1 MEHNVSVE
9 TIKRHKRSSLG
20 RLATMTELVRHHV
33 PEFGD
38 GAQMFCLMS
47 LLSAGAA
54 SAYAPPPP
62 SLLAAYKDEPA
73 LGALHMELRDALRAS
88 FTSTLLGAL
97 SRANRASASQRLI
110 CGDQHQSPRAVKTA
124 TEPFP

>member
-33 PEFGD
+33 PELGD

-47 LLSAGAA
+47 LLSAGALL
-54 SAYAPPPP
+54 AYAPPP
-62 SLLAAYKDEPA
+62 SSRLAAYADEAA

-97 SRANRASASQRLI
+97 
-110 CGDQHQSPRAVKTA
+110 PRA
-124 TEPFP
+124 